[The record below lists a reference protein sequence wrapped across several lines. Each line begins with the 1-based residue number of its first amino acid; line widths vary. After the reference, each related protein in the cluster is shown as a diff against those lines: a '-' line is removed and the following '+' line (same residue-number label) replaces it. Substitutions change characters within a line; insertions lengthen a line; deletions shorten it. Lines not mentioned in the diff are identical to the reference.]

1 MKLESKILALITMT
15 IYVMIL
21 FTPNIA
27 YAQTENA
34 TGSKSPA
41 ITAMSP
47 ADFLISIDRPDLAA
61 KLGKENKS
69 GAICGDIDN
78 ICNENQLCLK
88 CTRYSGEE
96 THVDGFCVAKDTNLS
111 IFTEYQDLTR
121 KLNLT
126 PRYKHTSTDRQR
138 IRDYQDQIK
147 KLLNSDN
154 IYNCEISSSFMNYSG
169 RTAYQNFHQT
179 GNCEFMGG
187 DGKQYCLLM
196 LEDKAS
202 IQYAD
207 ESNKV
212 TRGCEVL
219 PVKLFNYRKCFFC
232 PLVGVIYDGSARIT
246 DHAFSKLAA
255 AFATLLAIG
264 FAIWVA
270 IQVLSQVSSLTKQDA
285 PKFLAALIKQ
295 SYKVIIAFILLQYSQ
310 QVFGYIVRPVLEAGL
325 VFGKNMLTTTE
336 IFEGLD
342 KDKNNNYVRQATKVT
357 GGQHYRLDTYDK
369 LEQYVVAVQREI
381 AFMRAIGTS
390 LLCTGSKLIMLKD
403 WTWTDGK
410 GELIDQFGAGFQ
422 MAAQGAVLAIFG
434 FLLSLAFVFY
444 LIDAIVQIG
453 VVGALLPFLIASWP
467 FKATAKYT
475 GTGMQMLLNSAFVFL
490 FVGFVISANIHLIN
504 AALNQTADEKQ
515 NELLTLCGKKEYY
528 LQNTEKCR
536 QALKDTP
543 RTGALYEI
551 ADALNSKDSTRLK
564 DLTDISAMGFLIL
577 LFCCFFGFKFTNQAG
592 SLADKFAS
600 GSIGKPIA
608 PGIATMGASFAKS
621 AALNM
626 TEKTREAA
634 GDKLERGVKWAV
646 GLAPRGVNALARK
659 IRGKNKP
666 AGGANPQA
674 VRSQTNSPAEDGTA
688 GGGMT
693 GRSGAVLNENE
704 AKTPNGTPVSA
715 ANGGN
720 GQPGT
725 GGRAVF
731 NEAAAGGTTRPN
743 AREGTNPTL
752 NEGENPADADEES
765 DTPRE
770 IGDADGENFDAEA
783 ENQSTGKT
791 ETGKKGAKAERAGF
805 SEASEGRGTRRA
817 NNVRAASDQR
827 NVRGASNNRQSKGGS
842 ARNHNKRFKEKN
854 SKGRSDD

>member
-1 MKLESKILALITMT
+1 MMGLKNKIIRLIAAAA
-15 IYVMIL
+15 ISWVMAPA
-21 FTPNIA
+21 FSS
-27 YAQTENA
+27 AQQPSAE
-34 TGSKSPA
+34 
-41 ITAMSP
+41 
-47 ADFLISIDRPDLAA
+47 LL
-61 KLGKENKS
+61 
-69 GAICGDIDN
+69 
-78 ICNENQLCLK
+78 
-88 CTRYSGEE
+88 
-96 THVDGFCVAKDTNLS
+96 
-111 IFTEYQDLTR
+111 
-121 KLNLT
+121 
-126 PRYKHTSTDRQR
+126 
-138 IRDYQDQIK
+138 DQIK
-147 KLLNSDN
+147 ARDAYEFATEVAKVSKSDPTLKSLEKVHKEQEAKYKGEAN
-154 IYNCEISSSFMNYSG
+154 TSAGNYVQCGSSVCNLD
-169 RTAYQNFHQT
+169 T
-179 GNCEFMGG
+179 
-187 DGKQYCLLM
+187 QYCYKVTNYWTTGLGGSVSNCVCSNEQLP
-196 LEDKAS
+196 LEDEGNSAYGGTTRTLMMSGCSTFEDQRGEEHEQYLKMTGS
-202 IQYAD
+202 DGNTYQVHIGDIITLQYAN

-212 TRGCEVL
+212 TYGCEVL
-219 PVKLFNYRKCFFC
+219 PVKLYNYRKCFFC

-342 KDKNNNYVRQATKVT
+342 KNDDGSYARQAKAVT

-381 AFMRAIGTS
+381 AFMQAIGTS

-805 SEASEGRGTRRA
+805 SEASEGRGTGRA